1 MARHRFGISPDFLI
15 IAAAILG
22 SSAVMLGESVATL
35 ALPSIGRTLQVPFSS
50 LQWVVDGYN
59 LTLASCIL
67 FGGSLGDL
75 MGLRR
80 VYLWSA
86 GAFLALSLI
95 CALAWSGLTLIL
107 FRSLLGVAGALLTP
121 VSLAVLNAQL
131 PKNMRSRA
139 IAYWTAAT
147 SIVLAIGPL
156 LGGYLVDLFSW
167 RAIFLFNVPLVFIA
181 MVIGYAALDKAPT
194 RRGIGI
200 DWSGAILAF
209 LFLGGITF
217 GLIEG
222 PANGWPATAI
232 AAIVAGV
239 VCFGAFVWWQR
250 HASHPLV
257 DLALFR
263 NRNFSATN
271 AATLLLY
278 AAFGGFGFLFSYF
291 LQTVAGFSATA
302 AGAAF
307 LPVSVMLGLGSGQ
320 VGKYS
325 SRLGPRWFMGVGP
338 LFCAAGMLA
347 LVSLGRDTTYLAGVL
362 PGVMLFG
369 VGLTLTVAPLTA
381 TALNSAPDKKSG
393 VASAINNGLASAG
406 PLIVIALLGLGGLE
420 HAYVLGVWICVVL
433 AAIAGL
439 ISLVFVR
446 GAPVG
451 SPT

>member
-1 MARHRFGISPDFLI
+1 MAMHRFGISPDILI

-107 FRSLLGVAGALLTP
+107 FRALLGVAGALLTP

-278 AAFGGFGFLFSYF
+278 AAFGGFGFLFSF
-291 LQTVAGFSATA
+291 PLNGSSSMMRNIDATLVAATEVGTYASASREATCIRRQISLLNCIGFIIGGSTPSTRALRTEDSKT
-302 AGAAF
+302 
-307 LPVSVMLGLGSGQ
+307 PHSVE
-320 VGKYS
+320 S
-325 SRLGPRWFMGVGP
+325 SRSCLGP
-338 LFCAAGMLA
+338 
-347 LVSLGRDTTYLAGVL
+347 
-362 PGVMLFG
+362 
-369 VGLTLTVAPLTA
+369 
-381 TALNSAPDKKSG
+381 LN
-393 VASAINNGLASAG
+393 
-406 PLIVIALLGLGGLE
+406 
-420 HAYVLGVWICVVL
+420 
-433 AAIAGL
+433 
-439 ISLVFVR
+439 
-446 GAPVG
+446 
-451 SPT
+451 